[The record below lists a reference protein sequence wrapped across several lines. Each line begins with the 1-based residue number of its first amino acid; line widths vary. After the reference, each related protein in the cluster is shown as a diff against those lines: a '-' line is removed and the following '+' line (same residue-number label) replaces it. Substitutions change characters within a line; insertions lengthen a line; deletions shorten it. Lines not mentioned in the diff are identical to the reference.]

1 MITPVVMN
9 GNNPSVSTPRGA
21 ADAKPVQASNGHE
34 TVPWWLR
41 LREGLQLASQLVIAS
56 PVRLPAKVVAAAKYV
71 SLALG
76 LWESLDAQ
84 QRAPVGWTA
93 EQGDEAKAPDAP

>member
-1 MITPVVMN
+1 MELVTVKGAVD
-9 GNNPSVSTPRGA
+9 GQQPR
-21 ADAKPVQASNGHE
+21 Q
-34 TVPWWLR
+34 WWIR

-56 PVRLPAKVVAAAKYV
+56 PVRLPPKVVTAAKYV

-84 QRAPVGWTA
+84 PGPPAGTA
-93 EQGDEAKAPDAP
+93 TGPGDEAEAADAP